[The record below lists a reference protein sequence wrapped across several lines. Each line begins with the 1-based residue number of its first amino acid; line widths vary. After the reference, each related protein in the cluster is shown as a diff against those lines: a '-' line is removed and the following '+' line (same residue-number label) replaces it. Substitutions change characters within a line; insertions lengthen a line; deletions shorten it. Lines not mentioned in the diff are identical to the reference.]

1 MHAIENVAIFS
12 ARKKSSVSLST
23 SANGWRPG
31 MKRSP
36 IDELKRQVQGG
47 GGGFFSASK
56 CENTFFLVVKLFKV
70 L

>member
-47 GGGFFSASK
+47 GGLFFGL
-56 CENTFFLVVKLFKV
+56 EM
-70 L
+70 